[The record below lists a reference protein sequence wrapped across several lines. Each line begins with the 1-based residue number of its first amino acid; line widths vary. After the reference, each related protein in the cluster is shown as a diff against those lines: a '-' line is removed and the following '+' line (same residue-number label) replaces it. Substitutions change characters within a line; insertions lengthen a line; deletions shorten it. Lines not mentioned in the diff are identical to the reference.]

1 MKKVLSVHM
10 LGLLWMQSRIIG
22 MCVQDLIAVALPVSL
37 SHSEGAA
44 LAGAIILFSFYI
56 SHDGV

>member
-10 LGLLWMQSRIIG
+10 LGLLLMQSRLIR
-22 MCVQDLIAVALPVSL
+22 MSVHDLIVVALSVSL

-44 LAGAIILFSFYI
+44 LIEVSIFSI
-56 SHDGV
+56 SI